1 MNTPERFISFLE
13 NKAEEYKKGCEEIG
27 VCIYNRVQEAQREG
41 KIPTILIPSRG
52 AIPIFLVAYMSLC
65 ELLQS
70 SLPFNC
76 PVKFYPSPIFESF
89 GIYNTSD
96 GNEKGPFV
104 DVVIYPF
111 TADVSLEPK
120 KGEELARQIRFSA
133 AKGVIDL
140 LMGERNSLDLLWH
153 FFLLSKFN
161 PTDREVAES
170 IKRIPPSQNRQ
181 VILVDTAISGR
192 AVSDITSAFNQ
203 FGHRCYSIVAVDERK
218 RLNSD
223 LEREIR
229 SASRECDLVKIP
241 LSLTEDKGACF
252 LGLTAVNFSNFNEEE
267 FFLRINQK
275 TFSSDFYPQSCVW
288 SLPPPTLRARYL
300 ECFIKFLNGLLN
312 PDNIDWSDFD
322 EEVRLLSDSH
332 REFPIEGFGE
342 LEELFPSAQIIRAIE
357 LSSHI
362 ISIQLNP
369 KQAEEWGREFLRRLI
384 KEEYFY

>member
-1 MNTPERFISFLE
+1 MNNPERFILFLK
-13 NKAEEYKKGCEEIG
+13 NKTEEYKKGCEEIG
-27 VCIYNRVQEAQREG
+27 VCIYDRVQEAQREG

-76 PVKFYPSPIFESF
+76 PVKFYPSPIFEGF
-89 GIYNTSD
+89 GIYNTSE

-120 KGEELARQIRFSA
+120 KGEELTRQIRFSA

-161 PTDREVAES
+161 PKDREVAES

-192 AVSDITSAFNQ
+192 AVSDITFAFRQ
-203 FGHRCYSIVAVDERK
+203 FGYPCDSIVAVDNRGKLQKDSER
-218 RLNSD
+218 
-223 LEREIR
+223 IIV
-229 SASRECDLVKIP
+229 SASRKHDFVEIP

-252 LGLTAVNFSNFNEEE
+252 LGLTAINFSNFNEEG
-267 FFLRINQK
+267 FFSRINRT
-275 TFSSDFYPQSCVW
+275 TFPFDFYPQSCVW
-288 SLPPPTLRARYL
+288 SLPPPILRGRYL
-300 ECFIKFLNGLLN
+300 GCFIKFLNGLLN
-312 PDNIDWSDFD
+312 PDNIDWSDFG

-332 REFPIEGFGE
+332 REFPIERFGE

-357 LSSHI
+357 LPSHI

-369 KQAEEWGREFLRRLI
+369 KQAEEWGREFLRKLI
-384 KEEYFY
+384 KEEYL